1 MVEESLICF
10 GEVFC
15 MFWVFD
21 IIMIGVFDDIEFVDE
36 VIIKIIWKIENLF
49 FYFFL
54 IKIIYVLFSYIFY
67 KFDLDF
73 LIYKVWF

>member
-36 VIIKIIWKIENLF
+36 VMI
-49 FYFFL
+49 
-54 IKIIYVLFSYIFY
+54 
-67 KFDLDF
+67 
-73 LIYKVWF
+73 

>member
-1 MVEESLICF
+1 MYFKIFEYFIIKVFSFWELMVEESLICF

-36 VIIKIIWKIENLF
+36 VIIKIIWKIENLY

-54 IKIIYVLFSYIFY
+54 I
-67 KFDLDF
+67 
-73 LIYKVWF
+73 